1 MNLQQFLFGF
11 RFAPKRKKALENSR
25 FTGFPR
31 ASRTFG
37 FRKLHSHATVANL
50 TFAFH
55 ARFAKQRCIAS
66 NYSSS
71 ASFGLDSLS
80 FQPSVL
86 QLLEPEPLGLNPQ
99 KQLTYWLFSCFPLA
113 ALFYFILVLRSFFF
127 VQLFNYFSTPDTRLV
142 FIFVKGFIIFVGFIL
157 RRLTKISFRKQ
168 LSIRHSLLL

>member
-31 ASRTFG
+31 ASRTFY

-86 QLLEPEPLGLNPQ
+86 QLFGLHPSLKCN
-99 KQLTYWLFSCFPLA
+99 FPSHKLCIF
-113 ALFYFILVLRSFFF
+113 L
-127 VQLFNYFSTPDTRLV
+127 YFSRSLPKSVPASLRLSPK
-142 FIFVKGFIIFVGFIL
+142 FHFWGD
-157 RRLTKISFRKQ
+157 
-168 LSIRHSLLL
+168 